1 MLSPNKKRARLNEL
15 LRERIALILLQKTSD
30 PRLQQLTITGVE
42 ISSDLRRAKVY
53 YLQRGQEEEDL
64 VTSRALRKATGFI
77 KQELAAEHILRLMPD
92 LTFHYDQFSRQ
103 AERLGQLLHLGA
115 GSDREPSESL

>member
-15 LRERIALILLQKTSD
+15 LRERIALILLQKTGD

-42 ISSDLRRAKVY
+42 LSSDLRRAKVY
-53 YLQRGQEEEDL
+53 YLQRGQEGEDA

-77 KQELAAEHILRLMPD
+77 KQELAGEHILRLMPE

-103 AERLGQLLHLGA
+103 AERLGQLLHFGSGA
-115 GSDREPSESL
+115 DREPSESL